1 MAGRNIKGITIEIGG
16 DTTKLQSALK
26 GVDTSLRSTQ
36 ASLRDVNKL
45 LKMDP
50 GNVTLLGQKQ
60 EYLTKQIEDTKSKL
74 ETEKTALAQLKA
86 SNTTGEVTEE
96 QKALERQVIETEQ
109 KLGNLKKDY
118 SEFGGVATQ
127 KLKIVSS
134 KLKEVGS
141 AVTNAGKTL
150 TTHLTVPIVGAAGAS
165 VAAWKEVDEAMDT
178 VTKKGSP
185 VWKRVSPIQ

>member
-109 KLGNLKKDY
+109 KL
-118 SEFGGVATQ
+118 E
-127 KLKIVSS
+127 I
-134 KLKEVGS
+134 
-141 AVTNAGKTL
+141 
-150 TTHLTVPIVGAAGAS
+150 
-165 VAAWKEVDEAMDT
+165 
-178 VTKKGSP
+178 
-185 VWKRVSPIQ
+185 